1 MGITSKQ
8 LTAKAQRDYELVL
21 LAREKGDQKAYS
33 TLLSTYREP
42 IYYMLLKMTNNTIDA
57 DDLTIE
63 TFGKAFK
70 SLNDYSPDFAF
81 STWLFRIATNNCIDY
96 IRKNK
101 TITVSIDKEIEGE
114 EDGYS
119 FKGSNIPCQN
129 PDPEELIIDEQ
140 QKLWMRDIVSKL
152 KPHYRVLV
160 EERYFMEKS
169 YEEISKDLNLPIGTV
184 KAKLFRAR
192 NLLLNIIKN
201 NPHQK

>member
-1 MGITSKQ
+1 MNYLYRQVGEKYFEEHMDYPQAEYIDLFNLIEKLRGDIEILKQ
-8 LTAKAQRDYELVL
+8 
-21 LAREKGDQKAYS
+21 
-33 TLLSTYREP
+33 
-42 IYYMLLKMTNNTIDA
+42 
-57 DDLTIE
+57 
-63 TFGKAFK
+63 
-70 SLNDYSPDFAF
+70 
-81 STWLFRIATNNCIDY
+81 
-96 IRKNK
+96 
-101 TITVSIDKEIEGE
+101 EIEGE